1 MGAAIDTIVG
11 KATNPGSTF
20 TAVTMNSGDSASVRS
35 FPSTAKAALHF
46 VSRQGTTAGAVRIR
60 SPRLHDATRGL
71 TYLPGETPTS
81 TNLLPPQ
88 IGQPVYPVDALIIE
102 LTGGTAETDACAL
115 GFYYDDLPG
124 SAAILR
130 DVATIQS
137 MLVNVKVAEVD
148 VTQGATAFAWVDTA
162 INATE
167 DLLKANTYYAVLGY
181 DVDTVALTIGFK
193 GPETGNY
200 RCAGPAPTLTLS
212 TTDYFT
218 RMSYEHGKPYVPVFN
233 SNNRAGYSVS
243 LAGLATG
250 GTTKVSVIL
259 AQLDPSFAP

>member
-1 MGAAIDTIVG
+1 MPLAIDTIAG
-11 KATNPGSTF
+11 KASNPSSTY
-20 TAVTMNSGDSASVRS
+20 TAITLNSGDSANVRS
-35 FPSTAKAALHF
+35 FPSSAKAALHF
-46 VSRQGTTAGAVRIR
+46 ISRQGTTAGAVRVR

-81 TNLLPPQ
+81 ANLLPPQ
-88 IGQPVYPVDALIIE
+88 VGQPVYSVDALIIE
-102 LTGGTAETDACAL
+102 VTGGTAESDAAAL

-124 SAAILR
+124 SSAILR
-130 DVATIQS
+130 DVATIQGS
-137 MLVNVKVAEVD
+137 LVNVKVVEVD
-148 VTQGATAFAWVDTA
+148 ITQGSTAFAWVDTA

-181 DVDTVALTIGFK
+181 DSDTVALTIGVK

-200 RCAGPAPTLTLS
+200 RCCGPAPTLTLS
-212 TTDYFT
+212 TTDYFAKMAE
-218 RMSYEHGKPYVPVFN
+218 RHQRPYIPVFN
-233 SNNRAGYSVS
+233 ANNRAGYFVS